1 MVVQSTRRIHSS
13 LYATLTVLN
22 MVSFLQGVYDTM
34 TPRSQRNRNPQRIE
48 SDSSDDE
55 AEAAGKKGARFFK
68 VDERERELP
77 DFSGICME
85 SGDEN

>member
-1 MVVQSTRRIHSS
+1 
-13 LYATLTVLN
+13 

-68 VDERERELP
+68 VDERERESYQILVEFVWNLVTKT
-77 DFSGICME
+77 D
-85 SGDEN
+85 